1 MTRDLAVDLIAHHVP
16 KFRAALEPLLL
27 PSIRIRTQRLAY
39 DGSKLASKF
48 GGLPLMPPEMDWPTW
63 DPRPWHRAQV
73 RFFEQLKAKHPNPSE
88 WHDKKLA
95 ESVAA
100 ANEAQPLP
108 LAFLG
113 QILLDE
119 LPDNP
124 LPDLPRTGRLL
135 FFYDLVTSPGSYD
148 PASLGSGQV
157 RYVPDTSRDV
167 VVTAPEFGKY
177 GSFPHTAAMRF
188 EPEWTVPDHPAWE
201 GIKLDRFESP
211 FEELLKD
218 LYGEPAPLHRIGGHA
233 QPVQKDMRLKA
244 QLVTHGIYCGDATG
258 YKDPRRKALEP
269 GAKDWQLL
277 LQIDTDEDSIGW
289 TWGDVGMFYV
299 WIRRQDLA
307 ARKFDHVFCE
317 MQCH

>member
-1 MTRDLAVDLIAHHVP
+1 MTRDLAVDLIGHHVP

-48 GGLPLMPPEMDWPTW
+48 GGTPLMPPDMPWPTW
-63 DPRPWHRAQV
+63 NARPWHEEQIRRYQERAAASPRQGPYLE
-73 RFFEQLKAKHPNPSE
+73 RM
-88 WHDKKLA
+88 LA
-95 ESVAA
+95 EMRAKVFA
-100 ANEAQPLP
+100 EAVP

-119 LPDNP
+119 LLELP

-135 FFYDLVTSPGSYD
+135 FFYDLANGPGSFD
-148 PASLGSGQV
+148 PTALPAGQV

-167 VVTAPEFGKY
+167 VVASPAFDEY
-177 GSFPHTAAMRF
+177 GSIPHTAAMSF
-188 EPEWTVPDHPAWE
+188 EPEWTVPDRPAWE

-211 FEELLKD
+211 YEDLLKD
-218 LYGEPAPLHRIGGHA
+218 LYGEPAPLHRIGGHS
-233 QPVQKDMRLKA
+233 QPVQNDMRLEA
-244 QLVTHGIYCGDATG
+244 QLVTHGLYCGDASG
-258 YKDPRRKALEP
+258 YNDPRRKALEP

-277 LQIDTDEDSIGW
+277 LQIDSDEDGFGW
-289 TWGDVGMFYV
+289 MWGDAGMFYV
-299 WIRRQDLA
+299 WIRQQDLA
-307 ARKFDHVFCE
+307 ARNFDDVFCS